1 MRWLI
6 AVAIGLMLVA
16 PNAMAACG
24 DTIEAQEGNVVTLTM
39 TPDGSYNYD
48 WDLPLGPTLEPT
60 YTESMRVIK
69 IRIPD
74 LTACTNYVIDGYL
87 ESSLLST
94 ADLGDCVDEC
104 TVTIHACPLTCPPT
118 DDQGEVCIT
127 NWADEFP
134 ADWTLTVWPTYSA
147 GTPPVGSGT
156 WTTGTKFT
164 WTITETS
171 DETWSKT
178 IGPNTDDKD
187 IVIALADID
196 DDPVENAHP
205 EKCFD
210 VDVKVVDAANHVLLD
225 TLADTTC
232 GPIGKICLVYDP
244 TVAISGSVA

>member
-6 AVAIGLMLVA
+6 AIAIALIFAV
-16 PNAMAACG
+16 PSAMATCYE
-24 DTIEAQEGNVVTLTM
+24 TVNAQEGNVVTLEM

-48 WDLPLGPTLEPT
+48 WDLPATTPLIGYETKVPPYLET
-60 YTESMRVIK
+60 DRTVK
-69 IRIPD
+69 VRIPA
-74 LTACTNYVIDGYL
+74 LTACTDYVIDGYMA
-87 ESSLLST
+87 SSLLSA

-104 TVTIHACPLTCPPT
+104 TITIHACPVTCPPT
-118 DDQGEVCIT
+118 DDKGEVCVT
-127 NWADEFP
+127 NWATKFP
-134 ADWTLTVWPTYSA
+134 SDWTLAVSPT
-147 GTPPVGSGT
+147 VGSA

-171 DETWSKT
+171 DEVWSKT
-178 IGPNTDDKD
+178 IGPNTDDND

-210 VDVKVVDAANHVLLD
+210 VDVKVVDAAGSILLD

-232 GPIGKICLVYDP
+232 GPIGKVCLVYDP
-244 TVAISGSVA
+244 TVSISGSVA